1 MTTKAV
7 ALAKLPPIGSTQ
19 QTAGVGISPRAVRQY
34 EGLQGPSYQLNSVSD
49 RTKHKLPQPQVLRPF
64 VDTKA
69 GTLDTWP
76 AHATAQATAKPGI
89 PSHRP
94 RSSPDGRMS
103 SELSEDPQR
112 SVIPKPRFL
121 EQLEMFLKKELR
133 NLDGNKEGPGE
144 LRLQAYREVFEY
156 LIEDFKTYKPL
167 LSSIKTEYEMM
178 LSNQREQIRELE
190 PLKSMLV
197 TVSEQCD
204 QKVMA
209 LREEERQEMLDLK
222 KDKKMLQ
229 EKIDAMKQH
238 EVSLQM
244 QIDKLQEDVA
254 AEYYKYRNECDA
266 RKLLVSDINDLRYQ
280 QEDYQKSQGQV
291 SQAGETKEDPVKL
304 KIALRKAREDLTDAT
319 QRLTEMIANYGDV
332 VPRRDYEGLKVQ
344 HEKLQEE
351 IAQLKDDHEILM
363 SEHDTLL
370 EVNKQVVTQRD
381 EFYSELEILKRSA
394 TPRPDWDRCADFME
408 GGEERWK
415 TISKDKSSDNKV
427 ELLLK
432 ELAGDGEGLAFF
444 EPRGFGEN
452 VPVYL
457 QTDIKVRNRE
467 YTKGEALELIKEI
480 WKAKN
485 KRESEKENASTE
497 PMDTFVARFLDER
510 YRDKKMIAEKAYNL
524 HDACE
529 RYRDMEGMCELF
541 YQVLTDEV
549 IEQVYNQEME
559 MLEQLMEALNKA
571 SETIEVP
578 STTPAPAETEPA
590 AEAQE
595 GEEPPTEEADK
606 EEMPQLTTIQ
616 VISRE
621 NFEAA
626 LREVFTVKPDENIEA
641 LMTTLMEDLKPEEGA
656 ETLKYQD
663 LFLEDEDGGARP
675 FINLIR
681 QQDKEERLKYVEQI
695 KLELG
700 DREEV
705 PLPELRMAI
714 NVVDAEIDKNH
725 MIEYLARSYDVPNDQ
740 LNTATPQAVET
751 VIQRL
756 LKAGVRRIGLLNSS
770 EL

>member
-19 QTAGVGISPRAVRQY
+19 PAVGISPRAVKQY
-34 EGLQGPSYQLNSVSD
+34 EGLQGPSYQLNAVND
-49 RTKHKLPQPQVLRPF
+49 RTKHKLPPPQVLKPF

-76 AHATAQATAKPGI
+76 AHATAQATSKPGI

-94 RSSPDGRMS
+94 RSSPDGRVS
-103 SELSEDPQR
+103 SELSENPQR

-133 NLDGNKEGPGE
+133 NLDGNKEGPSE

-178 LSNQREQIRELE
+178 LSHQREQIRELE

-209 LREEERQEMLDLK
+209 LRDEERQEMLDLK
-222 KDKKMLQ
+222 KEKKILQ

-244 QIDKLQEDVA
+244 QIDKLQEEVA

-280 QEDYQKSQGQV
+280 QEDYQKAQGQGN
-291 SQAGETKEDPVKL
+291 QAEIKEDPVKL

-332 VPRRDYEGLKVQ
+332 VPRRDFEGLKVQ

-351 IAQLKDDHEILM
+351 LAQLKNDHEVLM

-381 EFYSELEILKRSA
+381 EFYSELEVLKRSA
-394 TPRPDWDRCADFME
+394 TPRPDWDRCADLME
-408 GGEERWK
+408 GGGERWQA
-415 TISKDKSSDNKV
+415 ISKDKSSDYKV

-444 EPRGFGEN
+444 EPRGFGED
-452 VPVYL
+452 VPFYL

-480 WKAKN
+480 WKAKT
-485 KRESEKENASTE
+485 KQESEKESGPPE

-529 RYRDMEGMCELF
+529 RYKDEEAMCELF
-541 YQVLTDEV
+541 SQVLQDEV
-549 IEQVYNQEME
+549 NEQVYSQQME
-559 MLEQLMEALNKA
+559 MLERLMEALNKA
-571 SETIEVP
+571 SETIEVQ
-578 STTPAPAETEPA
+578 SATPAPAETEPA
-590 AEAQE
+590 PETQE
-595 GEEPPTEEADK
+595 GEESPTEENEKA
-606 EEMPQLTTIQ
+606 ETPEVTTIQ
-616 VISRE
+616 VISQE
-621 NFEAA
+621 NFEKA
-626 LREVFTVKPDENIEA
+626 LREVFTVKPDENFEA
-641 LMTTLMEDLKPEEGA
+641 LMTVLIDDLKPEEGA
-656 ETLKYQD
+656 EMLKYQE

-681 QQDKEERLKYVEQI
+681 QQDKAERQKYVEQI
-695 KLELG
+695 KMELG

-714 NVVDAEIDKNH
+714 NVVDAEIDKTH
-725 MIEYLARSYDVPNDQ
+725 MIDYLARAFDVPSDQ
-740 LNTATPQAVET
+740 LSTATPQPLET
-751 VIQRL
+751 VLQRL